1 MWCFILSGQHLP
13 TKKHLIKQIPWKA
26 LPCSPANVIEV
37 ISSCRFSL
45 SAIWL
50 SRDTE
55 KDSCSATCH
64 SPALDACSL
73 VPRSVHTNKVLQ
85 IHSPYAKWHHP
96 SEATGTKLV
105 NDSWRYSITVQNFGC
120 CLPGVF
126 ESSSGGLAPLTSP
139 DTVLQEHPF
148 LLCDGQGTAWSPLR
162 DQISLGT
169 GTECHLKPLAS
180 SFKD

>member
-13 TKKHLIKQIPWKA
+13 TKKHFIKQIPWKA
-26 LPCSPANVIEV
+26 LLCSPANVIEV
-37 ISSCRFSL
+37 ISSCHFSL

-55 KDSCSATCH
+55 KDSCSATCN

-85 IHSPYAKWHHP
+85 IHSLDAKWHHP
-96 SEATGTKLV
+96 SEAAGTKLV

-120 CLPGVF
+120 WLEF
-126 ESSSGGLAPLTSP
+126 
-139 DTVLQEHPF
+139 
-148 LLCDGQGTAWSPLR
+148 
-162 DQISLGT
+162 
-169 GTECHLKPLAS
+169 LKPVAGVLPLWQALTQYS
-180 SFKD
+180 KNTHFCSVMARVLHGLHLETR